1 MCIRQADPRR
11 GKPPGFDH
19 VPNILQPHRAEG
31 NQLVEIDQRFL
42 AFRQRAERQLRDQ
55 EWVNAELV
63 IGNQCVQL
71 CLASASTKHGDPDRS
86 VRQNHCSSTR
96 NLRTSSIFGEV
107 PASARSLRPAS
118 RAIND
123 FNAARIN
130 AALSVKPLYSSAV
143 RSRSS
148 SSDTVALIFPPCT
161 DYSTD
166 PHIRMVPLG
175 RDRPR
180 SFVPGITVPNPIN
193 V

>member
-1 MCIRQADPRR
+1 
-11 GKPPGFDH
+11 
-19 VPNILQPHRAEG
+19 PNIFQPHRSDG
-31 NQLVEIDQRFL
+31 NQVIEISQRFS
-42 AFRQRAERQLRDQ
+42 AFGQRAERQLRNH

-71 CLASASTKHGDPDRS
+71 CLASARTKHGDPDGS

-96 NLRTSSIFGEV
+96 NLRTSSMLGAV

-130 AALSVKPLYSSAV
+130 AALYVKPLYSSAV

-148 SSDTVALIFPPCT
+148 
-161 DYSTD
+161 
-166 PHIRMVPLG
+166 
-175 RDRPR
+175 
-180 SFVPGITVPNPIN
+180 
-193 V
+193 